1 LKELVTQ
8 NNISILFL
16 CTGNSCRSQI
26 AEGIAKKILPNYIGI
41 YSAGVEAHGI
51 NPNAIKTMAEIN
63 IDISKQTSKT
73 TDLNDI
79 SEYDLIVTLCGD
91 ARDNCP
97 VLKEK
102 NKHIHWD
109 LIDPAKLVGNE
120 EYILSEF
127 AKVRDRIIENMEL
140 LKKEIKNYEIFS

>member
-26 AEGIAKKILPNYIGI
+26 AEGLARKILPNYINI

-51 NPNAIKTMAEIN
+51 NPNAIQTMSEIN

-73 TDLNDI
+73 IDLNDVN
-79 SEYDLIVTLCGD
+79 EYDLIITLCGD

-97 VLKEK
+97 VLKGK

-127 AKVRDRIIENMEL
+127 AKVRDKIIENMEL
-140 LKKEIKNYEIFS
+140 LKKEIENHEIFS